1 MGDRGGGP
9 GPDGTGP
16 GPDGSVPHVG
26 IVVYGDLDT
35 RSGGFLY
42 DRRLADH
49 LAERGWTVDVVSLP
63 ERPYRRSILTNL
75 APGLVRR
82 LERFDVVVEDA
93 YCGPSLFLANRR
105 LGTPVVALVHYLRSA
120 VVGEGLGDRAVRAIE
135 RDYLRTADGYVFNSH
150 PTREAVAELCG
161 VDEGERPGGTGE
173 PASLPRGTGETA
185 SLPRGTGE
193 TASLPGVV
201 APPAG
206 DRLGT
211 APALTGNRLT
221 RNPFRVVAVGNVTPR
236 KGIPTLIRGLSRLD
250 GAIDWRLRVVGDVDA
265 APGHVASLRA
275 LADRRGV
282 ADRVT
287 FAGRVDDDAL
297 REELRSAHVLAV
309 PSHYEPF
316 GIVYLEGMA
325 FGLPAIASANGGAS
339 DFVGEHNGALVP
351 PGDPGAIAD
360 AIEPL
365 ARDRGRLRRRSEAAR
380 DTFREHPTW
389 EETCGRVRRYL
400 RRVVERGTAS
410 GADRI
415 HREN

>member
-1 MGDRGGGP
+1 MGDRDGGSGP
-9 GPDGTGP
+9 GTPHSH
-16 GPDGSVPHVG
+16 GPDHDDHSPDDGKGGDPHVG

-49 LAERGWTVDVVSLP
+49 LLERGWAVEVVSLP

-75 APGLVRR
+75 TPGLVRR
-82 LERFDVVVEDA
+82 LEGFDVVVEDA

-105 LGTPVVALVHYLRSA
+105 LETPVVALVHYLRSA
-120 VVGEGLGDRAVRAIE
+120 VVGEGVDSRVVRTIE
-135 RDYLRTADGYVFNSH
+135 RDYLRTADAYVFNSR

-161 VDEGERPGGTGE
+161 VDGDERPGGAGE
-173 PASLPRGTGETA
+173 E
-185 SLPRGTGE
+185 
-193 TASLPGVV
+193 ASLPGVV

-211 APALTGNRLT
+211 APALSGDRLT
-221 RNPFRVVAVGNVTPR
+221 RNPFGVVAVGNVTPR
-236 KGIPTLIRGLSRLD
+236 KGISTLIRGLSRLEA
-250 GAIDWRLRVVGDVDA
+250 GIDWRLRVVGDTAV

-275 LADRRGV
+275 LADRLGV
-282 ADRVT
+282 ADGVA

-309 PSHYEPF
+309 PSRYEPF

-351 PGDPGAIAD
+351 PGDDEAVAAAIG
-360 AIEPL
+360 PL
-365 ARDRGRLRRRSEAAR
+365 ARDRDRLRRLSEAAR
-380 DTFREHPTW
+380 DTFRAHPTW

-400 RRVVERGTAS
+400 RRVVEDGTGS
-410 GADRI
+410 ESVPSVGSLGS
-415 HREN
+415 HR